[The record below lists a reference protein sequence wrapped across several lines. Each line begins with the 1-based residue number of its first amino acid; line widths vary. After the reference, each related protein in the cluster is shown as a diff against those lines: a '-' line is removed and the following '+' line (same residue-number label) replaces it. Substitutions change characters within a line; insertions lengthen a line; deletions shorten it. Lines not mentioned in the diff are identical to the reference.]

1 MILQNMMKE
10 ISQKVFTNKAIY
22 IATFFGGPLAAGF
35 LISKNYKVFGNSNA
49 ARNSIFAG
57 LISTI
62 VIYILVFA
70 IPDSILEKMPQS
82 LIPFIYTGIIALL
95 VEKFQGEDI
104 KNFLKANGEKASGWT
119 AAGYGAIGLLT
130 TVVFIL
136 IVGMGMPLKGYEKK
150 MEIEKSVY
158 LYYSKRFSERE
169 IERISQTMEKSGFF
183 EGSQGADVFL
193 GEKGDIY
200 RLIFIVPD
208 TSVLSDSQF
217 ISSFRNFEKFLNYNL
232 DLSQKI
238 KIGFT
243 DITFAHDFDLPEN
256 AESIVPLHEP
266 LLYLQQLRINDYQ
279 VIFYNSTMP
288 VSEVRIVE
296 DAIKRLKNYFPEKKN
311 IDIIFLNNGDDYTI
325 KFFVFKE
332 LWNNPATIERLQ
344 NTIEYIQDNGIK
356 KKIRLMVV
364 DASDFSEKEI

>member
-1 MILQNMMKE
+1 MAGTMKE
-10 ISQKVFTNKAIY
+10 IPQKIFTNKAIY

-49 ARNSIFAG
+49 ARNAFFAG
-57 LISTI
+57 LIST
-62 VIYILVFA
+62 VIIFILVFA
-70 IPDSILEKMPQS
+70 IPDNIMEKIPQS
-82 LIPFIYTGIIALL
+82 LIPFIYTGIIALF
-95 VEKFQGEDI
+95 VEKYQGEAI

-136 IVGMGMPLKGYEKK
+136 IVGMGMPFKGYEKK
-150 MEIEKSVY
+150 MEIEKSVN
-158 LYYSKRFSERE
+158 LYYSKRFSELE
-169 IERISQTMEKSGFF
+169 IERISQTMKNSGFF
-183 EGSQGADVFL
+183 EGSQGADIFL
-193 GEKGDIY
+193 GDKGDSY

-208 TSVLSDSQF
+208 TSVLSDGQF
-217 ISSFRNFEKFLNYNL
+217 ISSFMNFEKFLNYNL
-232 DLSQKI
+232 SLDRKI

-243 DITFAHDFDLPEN
+243 DITFTQDFDLPEN
-256 AESIVPLHEP
+256 AESTVPLHEP

-288 VSEVRIVE
+288 ESEVRIVG
-296 DAIKRLKNYFPEKKN
+296 DAIKRLKNYFPERKN

-332 LWNNPATIERLQ
+332 MWNNPATIEKLQ
-344 NTIEYIQDNGIK
+344 KTIEYIQDNGIK

-364 DASDFSEKEI
+364 DVSDFSEKEI